1 LRHMSATSAEHRAV
15 GDGRRPTA
23 DFVRCWAVQ
32 SFTRT
37 RGPATR
43 TKHRLVRGLPAVTM
57 PGGHVLGYAQHT
69 PADGLD
75 VVDSGRL
82 IAVATVPP
90 RKVLGN
96 GTLIDVGAGSC
107 EGACRMKREVLDA
120 DASAEWDREAA
131 YHLGRA
137 AQESRL
143 AAQAIAPEAREAH
156 TTLAAR
162 HLALA
167 SVAEEVAEEVDAAP
181 VHSSNLS
188 EIRYILTSS
197 FPKAQDEAPKRRDDQ
212 PDL

>member
-1 LRHMSATSAEHRAV
+1 
-15 GDGRRPTA
+15 
-23 DFVRCWAVQ
+23 
-32 SFTRT
+32 
-37 RGPATR
+37 
-43 TKHRLVRGLPAVTM
+43 
-57 PGGHVLGYAQHT
+57 
-69 PADGLD
+69 
-75 VVDSGRL
+75 
-82 IAVATVPP
+82 
-90 RKVLGN
+90 
-96 GTLIDVGAGSC
+96 
-107 EGACRMKREVLDA
+107 MKREALDA

-197 FPKAQDEAPKRRDDQ
+197 FPKAQDEAAKRRDDQ